1 MPEYAIDVR
10 FPFHPPWS
18 QAEGDRTIP
27 ARVLTAEWVIP
38 VCQEPIHQGYVC
50 FEPESGRILSVG
62 QLSEFEATLP
72 PAPPGT
78 LLSPGLVNAHLHLE
92 QSFPQPIPKSS
103 GTPFSQ
109 WLLDVVAKNR
119 EHQSVADKIARC
131 RFGAAELL
139 QTGTTC
145 VNDIASGRESLEVL
159 DAFGLRGVVSLEYF
173 YPGGNDGEPLKLD
186 FIKNAYQAFRAGYE
200 DHPRLQAGLSPHS
213 LYNVSLPVWKALRD
227 VCDPPF
233 IHAHVGEWEGEMAY
247 FQEEENAVDTLH
259 ETLLGRR
266 FSPPK
271 PRQTPIQH
279 LAQAQLLDEMT
290 LLAHGVHTN
299 ADDLEQLMMHLA
311 CIAHCPRSNLFL
323 HGKTIDWAQ
332 WSQQKQATDSGVI
345 LALGTDGRLSTPNL
359 DLREE
364 ARLAMRLHGWTARQ
378 AVQAITE
385 NGAISVNR
393 LHEVGSLAAGLFAD
407 VVLWQCDPS
416 QDTNIAPEAMLLAE
430 TTQVNA
436 VYIGGERRWPLTE
449 NEEVDSFAEA
459 DSANALQAAFI
470 SVNQPGGAVG

>member
-1 MPEYAIDVR
+1 MPEYVIDVR
-10 FPFHPPWS
+10 LPFHPPWS
-18 QAEGDRTIP
+18 QAEGDSVIS
-27 ARVLTAEWVIP
+27 ACLLTAEWVIP
-38 VCQEPIHQGYVC
+38 VCREPIYQGYVC
-50 FEPESGRILSVG
+50 FVRESGRILLIG
-62 QLSEFEATLP
+62 KLSELEEPLP

-92 QSFPQPIPKSS
+92 QSFPQPIPKSPETS
-103 GTPFSQ
+103 FSQ

-159 DAFGLRGVVSLEYF
+159 DAFGLRGVVSFECF
-173 YPGGNDGEPLKLD
+173 HPGGNDGEPLKLD

-213 LYNVSLPVWKALRD
+213 LYNVSLPAWKALREA
-227 VCDPPF
+227 CDPPF
-233 IHAHVGEWEGEMAY
+233 VHAHVGEWDGEMAY

-271 PRQTPIQH
+271 PRKTPIQH
-279 LAQAQLLDEMT
+279 LVQAQLLDEMT

-299 ADDLEQLMMHLA
+299 ADDREQLMAHLA
-311 CIAHCPRSNLFL
+311 PIAHCPRSNLFL
-323 HGKTIDWAQ
+323 HGETIDWAQ
-332 WSQQKQATDSGVI
+332 WGQQKQVTDSGVI

-364 ARLAMRLHGWTARQ
+364 ARLAMQLHGWTACQ
-378 AVQAITE
+378 AVQAMTE
-385 NGAISVNR
+385 NGAIAVNR
-393 LHEVGSLAAGLFAD
+393 LHEVGTLAAGLFAD
-407 VVLWQCDPS
+407 FVLWQCDPS
-416 QDTNIAPEAMLLAE
+416 QDKNITPEAMLLAE
-430 TTQVNA
+430 TTRVNA
-436 VYIGGERRWPLTE
+436 VYIGGERRWPLTGD
-449 NEEVDSFAEA
+449 EEVKPFVEI
-459 DSANALQAAFI
+459 DSANTLQARCMPM
-470 SVNQPGGAVG
+470 NQPGGAVG